1 MGVFYSDHH
10 TALGFLNRISSNY
23 TKVLHVLSH
32 LIPPNLGSWG
42 FKTPEIESNHFTG
55 PRFGPMR
62 KNLSFLSRY
71 NLKMLVIT
79 GLIVLNML

>member
-42 FKTPEIESNHFTG
+42 FKTLEIESNNFMG
-55 PRFGPMR
+55 PPVWVFFAIF
-62 KNLSFLSRY
+62 NNFWL
-71 NLKMLVIT
+71 
-79 GLIVLNML
+79 